1 MSQNRIN
8 ELKKEFT
15 FIVIIKNDIKEL
27 FNTLL
32 IRVKKL
38 KDVYG
43 EIMKSNR
50 SNNFIFGLDSFK
62 FQSKLMDV
70 EYEDL
75 IRMYKMISNK
85 MYCEY
90 YKLYK
95 IIVQYVETSVKDTKL
110 LYLIKSND
118 FPIYKDLEPYRDYD
132 FAIIQNIH
140 ETILTILLG
149 IFDLVLNNKEELK
162 LLKNKK
168 DFGLSIDNFINSYQ
182 YNIDIIIQQ
191 IKLYC
196 DYITFFHKTHLK
208 YLKRIHTKLQTFFTQ
223 INNDIR
229 FEDSDEDFSY
239 KCDADKNT
247 IESVKSLIYENDD
260 LDNILNMLGS
270 ETHTDDS
277 DFEYSVVY
285 ESVNIDYEKIDLNE
299 YTNIQNTIVKDE
311 VKSVEQDE
319 VNKVQ
324 EVEVNEI
331 PVEQDEVNKVQEV
344 EVKSVEQDEVNKVQ
358 EVEVNEI
365 PVEQDEVNKV
375 QEVEVKPV
383 QVEITNDL
391 VGVDPSKIPESA
403 QLKPKRGRPKKN
415 S

>member
-15 FIVIIKNDIKEL
+15 YIVIIKNDINEL

-38 KDVYG
+38 KDVYN
-43 EIMKSNR
+43 EIMKTNK

-75 IRMYKMISNK
+75 TRMYKMISNK

-95 IIVQYVETSVKDTKL
+95 IIIQYVESSVKDTKL
-110 LYLIKSND
+110 LYLIKSNE

-132 FAIIQNIH
+132 FTIIQNIH

-182 YNIDIIIQQ
+182 YNVDIIIQQ

-223 INNDIR
+223 ISSDIR
-229 FEDSDEDFSY
+229 FEDSDADDFSY
-239 KCDADKNT
+239 KCDADRNT

-260 LDNILNMLGS
+260 LDHILNKLGS

-277 DFEYSVVY
+277 EFDDVVY
-285 ESVNIDYEKIDLNE
+285 ESMNIPYQPEYCG
-299 YTNIQNTIVKDE
+299 YTNEVIEEAAEAE
-311 VKSVEQDE
+311 VKADLVVEE
-319 VNKVQ
+319 VVAEVKADPVVE
-324 EVEVNEI
+324 EVEVEAEVKADSV
-331 PVEQDEVNKVQEV
+331 VEEVEVEV
-344 EVKSVEQDEVNKVQ
+344 EVKADLAVE
-358 EVEVNEI
+358 EVEVEA
-365 PVEQDEVNKV
+365 
-375 QEVEVKPV
+375 EVKADSV
-383 QVEITNDL
+383 VEEEKAEV
-391 VGVDPSKIPESA
+391 VGIVIPETIPPV
-403 QLKPKRGRPKKN
+403 KPKRGRPKKVN
-415 S
+415 PPPSGQ